1 MGVKVVDFKRDGN
14 AWIVVH
20 DQRLPGGRLRKY
32 VGRDWKAANLAASHI
47 RIKLAAND
55 LSFLHGDRP
64 QAELLAFQQAV
75 ETYLRE
81 RLAFGTMD
89 EATHHNYERLLMRH
103 VYPTLGM
110 KPVTAIRRDDLV
122 RLFEGLLSGS
132 ADPGG
137 RKRGKAT
144 CRNLLAPIHQT
155 YEWLI
160 VERRMADLTN
170 PALRLGKL
178 LRETVDK
185 KKRVQPLLPTE
196 QAALLAATR
205 RSAPRYH
212 LLFLIALRTGLRLSE
227 CFGVQWAD
235 FDLDVRTVTVQR
247 QFREGRLVDRTKRNK
262 VRVVDLSREVCEE
275 FRAHRARMQRDAF
288 AAGRPLSTFVF
299 TTKLGG
305 PIRSKS
311 SFERRVFHR
320 LLRGAGIPRRV
331 TFQNLRQTFC
341 SDIVASTGDLLY
353 ASEQAGH
360 ASVKITGDYYAHYR
374 PGQKRHIMDGLD
386 ERVRQAG
393 QQQ

>member
-1 MGVKVVDFKRDGN
+1 MGVKVVDFKGDGN

-32 VGRDWKAANLAASHI
+32 VGRDWKSADLAASHI

-55 LSFLHGDRP
+55 LSFVNGDRP
-64 QAELLAFQQAV
+64 KAVPLTLRQAV

-81 RLAFGTMD
+81 RAAFGTMD
-89 EATHHNYERLLMRH
+89 ESTRRNYERLLARH
-103 VYPTLGM
+103 VYPTLGS
-110 KPVTAIRRDDLV
+110 KPVTSIARDDLV
-122 RLFEGLLSGS
+122 RVFGRLLVGS
-132 ADPGG
+132 AEPGG

-144 CRNLLAPIHQT
+144 CRNLLAPIRQA

-196 QAALLAATR
+196 HAALLAATR

-227 CFGVQWAD
+227 CFGVQWDD
-235 FDLDVRTVTVQR
+235 FDLEARTVTVQR
-247 QFREGRLVDRTKRNK
+247 QFREGRLVDRTKKNK

-275 FRAHRARMQRDAF
+275 LRAHRARTQREAL
-288 AAGRPLSTFVF
+288 AAGRQFSPFVF

-320 LLRGAGIPRRV
+320 VLRVAGITRRV

-360 ASVKITGDYYAHYR
+360 SSVKITGDYYAHYR

-386 ERVRQAG
+386 ERVRRAARPQ
-393 QQQ
+393 

>member
-1 MGVKVVDFKRDGN
+1 
-14 AWIVVH
+14 
-20 DQRLPGGRLRKY
+20 
-32 VGRDWKAANLAASHI
+32 
-47 RIKLAAND
+47 
-55 LSFLHGDRP
+55 
-64 QAELLAFQQAV
+64 
-75 ETYLRE
+75 
-81 RLAFGTMD
+81 
-89 EATHHNYERLLMRH
+89 
-103 VYPTLGM
+103 
-110 KPVTAIRRDDLV
+110 
-122 RLFEGLLSGS
+122 
-132 ADPGG
+132 
-137 RKRGKAT
+137 
-144 CRNLLAPIHQT
+144 
-155 YEWLI
+155 
-160 VERRMADLTN
+160 MADLTN

-196 QAALLAATR
+196 QAALLAASR

-275 FRAHRARMQRDAF
+275 FRAHRARMQREAF
-288 AAGRPLSTFVF
+288 ATGCPLSTFVF

-311 SFERRVFHR
+311 SFERRVFIGCSEPR
-320 LLRGAGIPRRV
+320 ASRRRV

-386 ERVRQAG
+386 ERIRQAA

>member
-1 MGVKVVDFKRDGN
+1 MGVKVVDFKGDGN

-20 DQRLPGGRLRKY
+20 DPRLPKRRLRKY
-32 VGRDWKAANLAASHI
+32 VGRDWKAAELAASQI

-55 LSFLHGDRP
+55 LSFVGDDRP
-64 QAELLAFQQAV
+64 QAPSLTFQQAI
-75 ETYLRE
+75 EAYLRE
-81 RLAFGTMD
+81 RITFGTMD
-89 EATHHNYERLLMRH
+89 GATRQNYERLLVRH
-103 VYPTLGM
+103 VYSTLGA
-110 KPVTAIRRDDLV
+110 KPVGSIQRDDLV
-122 RLFEGLLSGS
+122 KLFERLLTGS
-132 ADPGG
+132 ADPKG

-144 CRNLLAPIHQT
+144 CRNLLAPIRQT

-160 VERRMADLTN
+160 VERKMANLTN
-170 PALRLGKL
+170 PALRLGRL

-185 KKRVQPLLPTE
+185 KKRVHPLRLTE

-205 RSAPRYH
+205 HHAPRYH
-212 LLFLIALRTGLRLSE
+212 FLFLLALRTGLRLSE

-235 FDLDVRTVTVQR
+235 FDLETPTVTVQR
-247 QFREGRLVDRTKRNK
+247 QFREGRLIDRTKKNK

-275 FRAHRARMQRDAF
+275 FRAHRARMQREVL
-288 AAGRPLSTFVF
+288 AAGRPLSEFVF
-299 TTKLGG
+299 STKLGE

-320 LLRGAGIPRRV
+320 LLRLAGITRRV

-341 SDIVASTGDLLY
+341 SDIIASTGDLLY

-360 ASVKITGDYYAHYR
+360 ASIKITADYYAHYR

-386 ERVRQAG
+386 ERVRRATQRP
-393 QQQ
+393 